1 MIYCPRDKYLQGC
14 DASVLLDSTNGT
26 SAEKEAIPNRSLE
39 EFDVI
44 NEIKD
49 ELEVECP
56 LTVSCADILA
66 LTAQDT
72 VSFQFGKAMWGVLSG
87 RRDGRVSLAS
97 EALDNLPSPA
107 SDFNA
112 LRQQFADNGLGVPD
126 LVCLSGAH
134 CVVFAKRLFNFTAN
148 NDTNSS
154 LDRGN
159 GNAAMLK
166 AQCSSPCNTVGMDP
180 NSSSSYSMKK
190 MDTIAVLTDDE
201 GEIGKNCRVVN

>member
-72 VSFQFGKAMWGVLSG
+72 VSFQFGKAMWG
-87 RRDGRVSLAS
+87 
-97 EALDNLPSPA
+97 
-107 SDFNA
+107 
-112 LRQQFADNGLGVPD
+112 
-126 LVCLSGAH
+126 GAH

-148 NDTNSS
+148 NDTDSS

-180 NSSSSYSMKK
+180 NSSSSFDSHYFVALSQNQGLFKS
-190 MDTIAVLTDDE
+190 DATLLTDKRAANFAWIYQIFNEED
-201 GEIGKNCRVVN
+201 GHHYSFN